1 LRNLLRNILKMLT
14 GVFTPIVMTVACLAA
29 VAASIECPRIFPIA
43 GVVVILILCL
53 AKRISKDF

>member
-1 LRNLLRNILKMLT
+1 
-14 GVFTPIVMTVACLAA
+14 MTVACLAA